1 MEQQRQGALIVLADD
16 DMELVSILQKSLE
29 KKGYRVQVAYDGRE
43 AMALIYE
50 VRPDLVVL
58 DVMMPVMNGWEVCKE
73 IRDDPQIRSTG
84 VIMLTGIG
92 PNLNEMTSPLYGAD
106 DYLDKP
112 VDLNDLH
119 ERIEALLSRS
129 TL

>member
-1 MEQQRQGALIVLADD
+1 MGEPNEGATIVIADD
-16 DMELVSILQKSLE
+16 DMEFAGIMRKALE
-29 KKGYRVQVAYDGRE
+29 RKGYRVQVAYDGRE
-43 AMALIYE
+43 AMALIRE

-73 IRDDPQIRSTG
+73 IRGDVELQKIA
-84 VIMLTGIG
+84 VLMLTGIG

-112 VDLNDLH
+112 VDLNEL
-119 ERIEALLSRS
+119 EARITALLAAR
-129 TL
+129 